1 MNKNQL
7 LNNIFKSLYKYD
19 KRGKHAP
26 VRFFN
31 HTKPTLL
38 KMLRNQYVDDNTIA
52 FIEDLFLGKYDI
64 AN

>member
-1 MNKNQL
+1 M
-7 LNNIFKSLYKYD
+7 I